1 MADPIKIFGAPMSQ
15 NVRKPLA
22 VAYHLKIPIE
32 VVAVPPHDAAVIAAN
47 PSGRIPAMDDN
58 GFTLGESN
66 AIMIYLAGKKPSS
79 LYPPEDAA
87 IRAKIH
93 QWLFWDTAHWTPA
106 YQPIQFE
113 RLVKQLFDLGSTDET
128 VVEKALVAFRR
139 EASMLEAALAGSD
152 WLVGD
157 EPTLADFS
165 VGAGLTYAEPIGLPL
180 EEYPNLRVWNARLA
194 ELEGWRK
201 TMPSH

>member
-1 MADPIKIFGAPMSQ
+1 MTNPIKIFGAPMSQ
-15 NVRKPLA
+15 NVRKPIA
-22 VAYHLKIPIE
+22 VAHHLRIPIE
-32 VVAVPPHDAAVIAAN
+32 IVPLPPHDAAVTAAN

-66 AIMIYLAGKKPSS
+66 AIMTYLAAKQPCS
-79 LYPPEDAA
+79 LYPEDAS
-87 IRAKIH
+87 IRAEIH
-93 QWLFWDTAHWTPA
+93 QWMFWDTAHWTPA

-113 RLVKQLFDLGSTDET
+113 RLVKQILNLGATDEA
-128 VVEKALVAFRR
+128 VVEKALVAFHR
-139 EASMLEAALAGSD
+139 EASLLDAALAESD

-165 VGAGLTYAEPIGLPL
+165 VGAGLTYAEPIRLPL
-180 EEYPNLRVWNARLA
+180 EEFPNLRAWNARLA
-194 ELEGWRK
+194 ELEGWRA